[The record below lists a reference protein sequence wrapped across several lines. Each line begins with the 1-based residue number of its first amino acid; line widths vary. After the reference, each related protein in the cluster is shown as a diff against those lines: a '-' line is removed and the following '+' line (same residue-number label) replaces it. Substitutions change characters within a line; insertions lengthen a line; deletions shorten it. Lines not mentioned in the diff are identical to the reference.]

1 MSASF
6 TTASRFTFL
15 LLPFFVLAGLLW
27 ILCLICGRNPS
38 TLWYDGDLIL
48 KIASLELVG
57 ASDRKREG
65 KRSMMICFVF
75 LCVLT
80 FVRGEIYPST
90 CPALGAGN
98 GEAVRSGEMLLE
110 ISAYRNWRSGK
121 MELWGSAAV
130 NNQVFYG
137 GMEDSQIEYD
147 FGKFLVF
154 RCFQVFH
161 NVHKLLFNTVSSATM
176 HLARKRVQKCGHG
189 KMTFISIQVQCS
201 VNKKSIRL
209 SRMNETNLKKQ
220 VLRVAFFL
228 DGSNNSWIADK
239 NFQGE
244 DRTML
249 RLWTEL
255 STYRQY
261 LISSCNNDVKVLS
274 ELYGEF
280 RRMAL
285 SYDEELKLNFMPVIR
300 SSSERLFRADDLK
313 CSFSRWLG
321 AEGEF
326 AVCEYSGWGVSK
338 LGKIEIFAEEPL
350 TFDMVWKTVKMRS
363 SGAYTSLFRDDVT
376 WGLISLDKWVGDKYF
391 CMCTNKESG
400 DNVIVTLP
408 EKNVEKSIQ
417 IYNEGSTM
425 LAFAEIT
432 SIMVNLM
439 FMGAVAVCVG
449 ILGISCFVGLKEII
463 YFIFVSVN
471 SMWPFCNKLLTTAVN
486 CFFKGRTFLR
496 RELKI

>member
-1 MSASF
+1 
-6 TTASRFTFL
+6 
-15 LLPFFVLAGLLW
+15 
-27 ILCLICGRNPS
+27 
-38 TLWYDGDLIL
+38 
-48 KIASLELVG
+48 
-57 ASDRKREG
+57 
-65 KRSMMICFVF
+65 MMICFVF

-417 IYNEGSTM
+417 IYNEDSTM

>member
-1 MSASF
+1 MSALF
-6 TTASRFTFL
+6 ITASRFTFL
-15 LLPFFVLAGLLW
+15 LLWFFVLAGLLW

-486 CFFKGRTFLR
+486 CFFKGRTFVR

>member
-1 MSASF
+1 MW
-6 TTASRFTFL
+6 
-15 LLPFFVLAGLLW
+15 FFVLAGLLW

-57 ASDRKREG
+57 AIDRKREG

-417 IYNEGSTM
+417 IYNEDSTM

>member
-1 MSASF
+1 MW
-6 TTASRFTFL
+6 
-15 LLPFFVLAGLLW
+15 FFVLAGLLW
-27 ILCLICGRNPS
+27 IHCLICGRNPS

-90 CPALGAGN
+90 CPAPGAGN
-98 GEAVRSGEMLLE
+98 GEAVRSEEMLLE